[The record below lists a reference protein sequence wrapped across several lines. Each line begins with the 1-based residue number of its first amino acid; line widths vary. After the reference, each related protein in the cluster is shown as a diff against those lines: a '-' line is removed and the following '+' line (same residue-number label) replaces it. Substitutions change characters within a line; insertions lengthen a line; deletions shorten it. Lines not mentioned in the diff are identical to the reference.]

1 MEIIKLEN
9 KIGETINSLDGRN
22 SGEEMKENKICA
34 FWGQINKFTHSKQK
48 RGEN

>member
-9 KIGETINSLDGRN
+9 KIGETINSLDGHN